1 MGRVGSGRCSG
12 PSREKVNLTARSLA
26 IFFQTAREW
35 ETRDRAGEMPLA
47 SGFARR
53 TLQIEAKSRSRDH
66 ARAPPSAADEHLD
79 GALRSEVGLHHVL
92 QALRGVDVLKSAA
105 ALDMI
110 SALGLTDFRLEDAMM
125 VGGV

>member
-1 MGRVGSGRCSG
+1 MLGSVARGSTSPLA
-12 PSREKVNLTARSLA
+12 PSRSFFKRGARIDA
-26 IFFQTAREW
+26 
-35 ETRDRAGEMPLA
+35 DRAGEMPLA

-66 ARAPPSAADEHLD
+66 ARAPPAPPTSILMVPFGPRLDLITSCSPFAALMFMK
-79 GALRSEVGLHHVL
+79 R
-92 QALRGVDVLKSAA
+92 AA

-125 VGGV
+125 VGGP